1 MVLTA
6 SISTLKLEE
15 PFRIAHGVSG
25 ERMVLRLYGDVD
37 GVQAVGEAPF
47 VPYYHDDPTS
57 TLRWFSEHELFDF
70 RQSVPSDAPRLVQL
84 ALELV
89 KGDWLGKKNG
99 ATLGEVLGGVP
110 PFSGNSI
117 LGCRSFSIPQDMKRF
132 SDLVRRTAEQFK
144 VLKLKLGSGDS
155 AWDQQIVEIA
165 QLAAPGAVMFADV
178 NGGWSVEQSIE
189 MIPRLEEGNLAFIE
203 QPIHHQ
209 TGVAGWRKLR
219 EKLGTSGT
227 KLVADESAQTLE
239 DLDSLRGLADG
250 VNVKMLK
257 CGGWSKAAEMM
268 RKAKYEGFFVMLGC
282 MIESGIGVT
291 AAAHLAP
298 LADWI
303 DLDGNLYLAND
314 DYSGLKFGTA
324 GELIMPNLPG
334 IGVLRRF

>member
-1 MVLTA
+1 MLTA

-25 ERMVLRLYGDVD
+25 ERLVLRLTGEVD

-57 TLRWFSEHELFDF
+57 TLRWFSKHESFDF
-70 RQSVPSDAPRLVQL
+70 RQSVPSDATRLVRL
-84 ALELV
+84 ALELLG
-89 KGDWLGKKNG
+89 GDWIGKKKG
-99 ATLGEVLGGVP
+99 TTLGEELGELP
-110 PFSGNSI
+110 SFSSKSI

-144 VLKLKLGSGDS
+144 VLKLKLGSGEL
-155 AWDQQIVEIA
+155 AWDQQIVEVA
-165 QLAAPGAVMFADV
+165 RSAAPEVVMFADV
-178 NGGWSVEQSIE
+178 NGGWSLEQSVE
-189 MIPRLEEGNLAFIE
+189 MIPRLERWNLAFIE

-209 TGVAGWRKLR
+209 TGVAGWRTLR
-219 EKLGTSGT
+219 ERLGTSAA
-227 KLVADESAQTLE
+227 KLVADESAQNLE
-239 DLDSLRGLADG
+239 DLEALRGLVDG

-268 RKAKYEGFFVMLGC
+268 KRAKSDGFFVMLGC
-282 MIESGIGVT
+282 MIESSIGVT

-314 DYSGLKFGTA
+314 DYSGLKFGA
-324 GELIMPNLPG
+324 DGELIMPNLPG